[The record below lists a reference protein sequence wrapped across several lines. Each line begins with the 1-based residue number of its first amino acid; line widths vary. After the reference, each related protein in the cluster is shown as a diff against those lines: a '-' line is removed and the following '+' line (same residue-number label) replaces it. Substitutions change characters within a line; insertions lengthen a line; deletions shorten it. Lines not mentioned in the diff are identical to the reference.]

1 MTQVRSQSKSI
12 VIKSVIYFI
21 TLAIV
26 IYVMVYM
33 PTPYMINKPGTAE
46 EIKPMVTISDG
57 DPEEKGTFMLTTVSV
72 SYANL
77 ALLLTSRFNEHAE
90 VVHKEPDR
98 NEEEHATQQRYYMNS
113 SQSNAV
119 LAAYNHAGIE
129 YSVVPEYVFVIGLS
143 KTITTKGDFR
153 SGDKIVSVNG
163 RTIHRFEDLSSSMQG
178 KLPGNVVSVEIDRGG
193 TMINQEVELVEIGK
207 EGDIIKA
214 GLGVS
219 VGEVR
224 KVEPKQADLEVKF
237 EDTRIGG
244 PSAGLMFTLQI
255 YNQLTPGDLSKGY
268 RIAGTGTMNEKGEVG
283 AIGGVQFKIVA
294 SDRKQAEIFFVPED
308 NYKDAKAKAE
318 EIGSA
323 MKIISVKTVD
333 DALAY
338 LNTLPEKE

>member
-12 VIKSVIYFI
+12 VIKSVLYFI
-21 TLAIV
+21 SLAIV
-26 IYVMVYM
+26 TYVLVYM

-46 EIKPMVTISDG
+46 EIKPMVTISKG
-57 DPEEKGTFMLTTVSV
+57 DPEENGTFMLTTVSV

-77 ALLLTSRFNEHAE
+77 AMLFTSRFNEHAE
-90 VVHKEPDR
+90 VVRKEPDR
-98 NEEEHATQQRYYMNS
+98 NEEEYATQQRYYMNN
-113 SQSNAV
+113 SQSSAV

-153 SGDKIVSVNG
+153 PGDKIVSVDG
-163 RTIHRFEDLSSSMQG
+163 RKMDRFEDLSSSMQG
-178 KLPGNVVSVEIDRGG
+178 KAPGSVVSVEIDRGG
-193 TMINQEVELVEIGK
+193 KIIKQEVELVEIGK
-207 EGDIIKA
+207 EGDVIKA
-214 GLGVS
+214 GFGVS

-224 KVEPKQADLEVKF
+224 KVEPKQAEQEVIF
-237 EDTRIGG
+237 ENTRIGG
-244 PSAGLMFTLQI
+244 PSAGLMFTLEI

-268 RIAGTGTMNEKGEVG
+268 RIAGTGTMNEDGEVG

-294 SDRKQAEIFFVPED
+294 SDRKQAEIFFVPEV

-318 EIGSA
+318 EIGSK

-338 LNTLPEKE
+338 LSSLPLKK